1 MIDGGGKGSGEDDG
15 RGHKHEEIPMILLFE
30 AFDLLGS
37 GEDVL
42 LIEGF
47 FRQILVHAEHGPDG
61 NHDKEGH
68 RGREPPVNVPDDG
81 DDNDQR
87 DAQRTGDEAALLVRR
102 EPTDVG
108 LESLFHQPVVN
119 DLLLVEPFLQ
129 RGIVLPHLFQF
140 LIDIEFFFVHGT
152 SD

>member
-1 MIDGGGKGSGEDDG
+1 MIDGGGKGSGEDDC

-42 LIEGF
+42 LVEGF
-47 FRQILVHAEHGPDG
+47 FRQILVHAEHGTDG

-68 RGREPPVNVPDDG
+68 RGREPPDNVPDDG

-108 LESLFHQPVVN
+108 LECFSINFSLMICCLSNRSF
-119 DLLLVEPFLQ
+119 
-129 RGIVLPHLFQF
+129 
-140 LIDIEFFFVHGT
+140 
-152 SD
+152 SAA